1 MTTLD
6 KTVNYLEFQEDPKD
20 DIECSAPVIMRSELK
35 EYLLQLR
42 EMKGF
47 SLVGFV
53 DTLPPEMKEVEV
65 YSIITGG
72 RNCQVEVNPDLG
84 KADFR
89 HCPFHIRFVTE
100 YGGQWKTGKGGAGG
114 ASAELKKSMT
124 RKFMDEPLRGTSLSQ
139 PRTALDYFY
148 MMPVGEDLNPD
159 PVQVL
164 IKNRYDA
171 TLPKPKEKVKKPVF
185 NVYLSHHNVSS
196 NLDEGAQ
203 SFHNSIRYALANECY
218 RHMYGQ
224 SFELHI
230 VGIVTDFTMEESK
243 SEKNDYA
250 VTMRVPAFLVYIRE
264 LKKKGGSYKKTR
276 QQMEHLI
283 AAGHGMNLP
292 ELAQKFEYTEEEL
305 VKLFKEYR
313 PELGM
318 ANLDVL
324 TIGIKADGNKANVE
338 DKSTT
343 NTTVKP
349 NKPEAKPETK
359 PEAKPETKP
368 EEKKVTKSEEK
379 KAETKV
385 EEKKAPSTLTAMRAK
400 FNSSK
405 VAAKVAAKTETNVDD
420 IKNTDVRPTKP
431 VTSTKKE
438 KPKSTIE
445 RLNDFAEEADTAALA
460 ASGEVDLDNLDEGIE
475 PSTGSFSLFGE

>member
-6 KTVNYLEFQEDPKD
+6 KTVNSLEFQEAFTD

-65 YSIITGG
+65 YSVITGG
-72 RNCQVEVNPDLG
+72 RNCQVEMNSDLG

-89 HCPFHIRFVTE
+89 LCPFHIRFVTE
-100 YGGQWKTGKGGAGG
+100 YGGQWKTGKGGSGG
-114 ASAELKKSMT
+114 ASEKLKKDMT
-124 RKFMDEPLRGTSLSQ
+124 RKFMDEPLRNTGLSQ

-148 MMPVGEDLNPD
+148 MMPVGDDLNPD
-159 PVQVL
+159 PAQVL

-171 TLPKPKEKVKKPVF
+171 TLPKPKERVKKPIF
-185 NVYLSHHNVSS
+185 NIYLSHYNVSS
-196 NLDEGAQ
+196 NLDEGVQ
-203 SFHNSIRYALANECY
+203 SFHNSIRLALANECY
-218 RHMYGQ
+218 RHMYNQ

-243 SEKNDYA
+243 SEVNDYA

-276 QQMEHLI
+276 QQMGHLI

-292 ELAQKFEYTEEEL
+292 ELAQKFEVTEQEL

-313 PELGM
+313 PGFGM
-318 ANLDVL
+318 TSLDVL
-324 TIGIKADGNKANVE
+324 TIGIQADGNKTKVE
-338 DKSTT
+338 PKSTT

-349 NKPEAKPETK
+349 NKPED
-359 PEAKPETKP
+359 
-368 EEKKVTKSEEK
+368 KKVDKSEEK
-379 KAETKV
+379 EVTKPETNV
-385 EEKKAPSTLTAMRAK
+385 EEKKAPSTLSAMRAK

-405 VAAKVAAKTETNVDD
+405 AAKEAKPEPKVDD
-420 IKNTDVRPTKP
+420 IKNTDVIPTKP
-431 VTSTKKE
+431 KTSTKEE
-438 KPKSTIE
+438 KSSIE
-445 RLNDFAEEADTAALA
+445 RLNDFAEEADTSALA
-460 ASGEVDLDNLDEGIE
+460 ASGEVDFDNLDEGIE
-475 PSTGSFSLFGE
+475 PGTGSFSLFS